1 MRDPARIDRIL
12 ALLDFYWH
20 KSPDLR
26 LAQIVLNVYNSTDRP
41 QYIPAIYNFED
52 SEFESILE
60 ADIDAVYGDK

>member
-12 ALLDFYWH
+12 KLLDFYWH

-26 LAQIVLNVYNSTDRP
+26 LAQIVLNVYISADRP
-41 QYIPAIYNFED
+41 KFFTGVYNFED

-60 ADIDAVYGDK
+60 ADIDAVCGDK

>member
-41 QYIPAIYNFED
+41 KYIPAIYNFED